1 MGSFSKSEIQTFIKQ
16 FQINLL
22 ISVYNQVTNCQDDFP
37 TFVRKWISLRQTDIP
52 DWEAR
57 FDIPI
62 DLPKEKLQHLCSGG
76 SVCVGAQKQDTQ
88 HVVDLTVSIQF
99 SGGIAGSP
107 HQSRWGHILIP
118 TDTSSGSSAVE
129 DKSPSPWAVS
139 FPMTVFRGRGYLQVL
154 LGNSWQDMHTGSLT
168 FYDTVNCNG
177 QKKHNFQTWKKPWH
191 FISLICFCYM
201 KI

>member
-1 MGSFSKSEIQTFIKQ
+1 M
-16 FQINLL
+16 
-22 ISVYNQVTNCQDDFP
+22 
-37 TFVRKWISLRQTDIP
+37 ISLHLLENGFHYDKLDIL
-52 DWEAR
+52 DREAR

-129 DKSPSPWAVS
+129 DKSPSP
-139 FPMTVFRGRGYLQVL
+139 
-154 LGNSWQDMHTGSLT
+154 
-168 FYDTVNCNG
+168 
-177 QKKHNFQTWKKPWH
+177 
-191 FISLICFCYM
+191 
-201 KI
+201 

>member
-62 DLPKEKLQHLCSGG
+62 DLPKEKL
-76 SVCVGAQKQDTQ
+76 
-88 HVVDLTVSIQF
+88 
-99 SGGIAGSP
+99 
-107 HQSRWGHILIP
+107 
-118 TDTSSGSSAVE
+118 
-129 DKSPSPWAVS
+129 
-139 FPMTVFRGRGYLQVL
+139 
-154 LGNSWQDMHTGSLT
+154 
-168 FYDTVNCNG
+168 
-177 QKKHNFQTWKKPWH
+177 
-191 FISLICFCYM
+191 
-201 KI
+201 